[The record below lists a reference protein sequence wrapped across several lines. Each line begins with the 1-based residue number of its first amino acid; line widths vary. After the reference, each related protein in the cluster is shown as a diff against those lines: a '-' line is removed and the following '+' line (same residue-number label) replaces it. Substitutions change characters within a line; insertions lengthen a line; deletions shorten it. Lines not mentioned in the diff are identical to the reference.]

1 MEATVKFFLI
11 LFLSRKRMRRSG
23 WSLLSAGRIREKR
36 EYAKRRFSLEEDRIF
51 TCREDGEI
59 DFSSRCIDRIE
70 EFALWCVRSG
80 ADPSE
85 IFRENRDQW
94 RDSVLICTDIF
105 CGVVPLEAEARA
117 WREATARLCAY
128 LSGEA
133 AGVTRMFCGLA
144 QKLK

>member
-1 MEATVKFFLI
+1 MELI
-11 LFLSRKRMRRSG
+11 IG
-23 WSLLSAGRIREKR
+23 GAYQGKR
-36 EYAKRRFSLEEDRIF
+36 EYAKRRFSVEEGRIF

-70 EFALWCVRSG
+70 EFTLWCVRND
-80 ADPSE
+80 ADPAE
-85 IFRENRDQW
+85 LFRAHRDQW
-94 RDSVLICTDIF
+94 RGSVLICTDIF